1 MTYGEMFQEAMTS
14 NGIIA
19 MLILTFLEIVLGIDN
34 IIFISITADRLPKNQ
49 QAQAR
54 TTGLMLA
61 LFIRLGLLLG
71 IGWVTSLTQALSF
84 SPTWWPFTGQDLML
98 LLGGIFLVYKTWQEI
113 WEKIQGHEHS
123 EDNGKEKKSGLANVI
138 FQIMIIDIIFSVDSI
153 LAAIPLSK
161 IGQPGAGHA
170 VAASAHEAIKNIDP
184 NLVVMAVAVVISIVI
199 MMLFAGK
206 VSDFINQNPRIKMLA
221 LAFLLVISFVLIFE
235 GTQALHPNLH
245 MNNSY
250 IYVALAFALLV
261 ESLNLWEKRVARK
274 KHDKKH

>member
-1 MTYGEMFQEAMTS
+1 MTYGEMFQESITS

-54 TTGLMLA
+54 TTGLLLA

-71 IGWVTSLTQALSF
+71 IGWVTSLTQPLSF
-84 SPTWWPFTGQDLML
+84 SPAWWPITGQDLML
-98 LLGGIFLVYKTWQEI
+98 LLGGLFLVYKTWQEI

-123 EDNGKEKKSGLANVI
+123 EDSGKDKKSGLANVI
-138 FQIMIIDIIFSVDSI
+138 LQIMIIDIIFSVDSI

-161 IGQPGAGHA
+161 IGGSEVAHGA
-170 VAASAHEAIKNIDP
+170 VASAHEAVKNIEP
-184 NLVVMAVAVVISIVI
+184 NLIVMAVAVVISIVI

-235 GTQALHPNLH
+235 GTQALHPTLH

-250 IYVALAFALLV
+250 IYVALAFALFV